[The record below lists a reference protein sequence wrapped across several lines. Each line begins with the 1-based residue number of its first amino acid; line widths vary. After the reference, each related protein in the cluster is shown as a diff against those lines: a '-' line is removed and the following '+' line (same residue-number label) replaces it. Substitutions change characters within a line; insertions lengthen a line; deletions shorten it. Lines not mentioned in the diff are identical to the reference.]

1 MVLHIPKVRNYFYVY
16 ERERAGRICGVVAAG
31 ASRIAECCSH
41 FLPQENSWKCEGI
54 AIGKRDFSSRQENS
68 WKRERIAIGIGK
80 RDFSSRQE
88 SSWKRERIAI
98 GKRDKG
104 FQQQA
109 VLWVTVGKDA
119 SKAS

>member
-54 AIGKRDFSSRQENS
+54 AIGKRDFSNRQESS

-80 RDFSSRQE
+80 RDFSSRQ
-88 SSWKRERIAI
+88 SYGLRLGRM
-98 GKRDKG
+98 G
-104 FQQQA
+104 
-109 VLWVTVGKDA
+109 A